1 MKRFLILQLRPERDA
16 ADAEYASILK
26 RAGLAPGRTRRIRLD
41 CEALPDGLCV
51 TDYCGVIVGGGPGCV
66 SDPPGAKSRQ
76 DARIEAAVMS
86 LMPRIIAADHP
97 YLGCCYG
104 LGILASHLGGT
115 VSKARFGE
123 PVGPVACELT
133 PAAGADPLTAGL
145 PARWDAFVGHKEAVQ
160 ALPPGCVHLVAAEP
174 CPFQMI
180 RWGRNVYA
188 TQFHPEAD
196 ARDFEQRIRIYRD
209 HGYFPPETAEDLI
222 ATCHAASV
230 TIPGEILRR
239 FAERYG

>member
-1 MKRFLILQLRPERDA
+1 MQRVFG
-16 ADAEYASILK
+16 
-26 RAGLAPGRTRRIRLD
+26 AGGVIDSFVSQRLD
-41 CEALPDGLCV
+41 RLIDR
-51 TDYCGVIVGGGPGCV
+51 D
-66 SDPPGAKSRQ
+66 
-76 DARIEAAVMS
+76 
-86 LMPRIIAADHP
+86 
-97 YLGCCYG
+97 
-104 LGILASHLGGT
+104 
-115 VSKARFGE
+115 
-123 PVGPVACELT
+123 GPVWRWVRD
-133 PAAGADPLTAGL
+133 DPLTAGL